1 MYSNVD
7 ADADANADVDAD
19 AEMPMSSFP
28 NRLFI
33 LFFNSMM
40 ITFTYF
46 E

>member
-7 ADADANADVDAD
+7 ADADANAVVNVD
-19 AEMPMSSFP
+19 AEMPMPRFP

-40 ITFTYF
+40 TTFTYF